1 MSTEDTSSQFE
12 DIRNKFGRFR
22 ILIVGRANAG
32 KTSILQKICNTTE
45 SPEIY
50 DGKGNKID
58 PSQVE
63 GSMGRG
69 IHDIE
74 NELIFRSNDK
84 FIFHDSQGFEAGRK
98 DEFVRMKKFI
108 ADRANTTQLK
118 KRLHAIWYCIPMDK
132 IDRAIQ
138 RSEEMFFEEC
148 DPNNVPVVVLFTK
161 FDALRVKAMV
171 KLAPADRRL
180 ALQEGLSKIQPLM
193 EEVFN
198 GADVWGRLS
207 KMTYPPKSSV
217 RLENIHKA
225 NEGCNILIENT
236 ALVLNDE
243 ALQMLFVS
251 AQETNMALCVKYAA
265 KRLISDVNGMYKTM
279 LPTGEELQ
287 IYKLACWFPHFQRV
301 SCNG

>member
-1 MSTEDTSSQFE
+1 MSTESTSSRFE
-12 DIRNKFGRFR
+12 DIREKFGRFR

-32 KTSILQKICNTTE
+32 KTTILQKICNTTE

-58 PSQVE
+58 PSQLE

-74 NELIFRSNDK
+74 NELIFRSNGK
-84 FIFHDSQGFEAGRK
+84 FVFHDSQGFEGGRK

-108 ADRANTTQLK
+108 ADRANTTHLK
-118 KRLHAIWYCIPMDK
+118 ERLHAIWYCIPMDK

-148 DPNNVPVVVLFTK
+148 DSNNVPVVVLFTK
-161 FDALRVKAMV
+161 FDALRVKALV

-180 ALQEGLSKIQPLM
+180 ALQGGLPKIQPLV
-193 EEVFN
+193 EEIFN
-198 GADVWGRLS
+198 GADAWGRLS
-207 KMTYPPKSSV
+207 KMTYPPKTSV

-236 ALVLNDE
+236 ASVLNDE

-251 AQETNMALCVKYAA
+251 AQETNIALCIKYTA
-265 KRLISDVNGMYKTM
+265 
-279 LPTGEELQ
+279 
-287 IYKLACWFPHFQRV
+287 QR
-301 SCNG
+301 